1 MSAIVFP
8 CDVKEYGYI
17 TSESGLHNLNVMNA
31 LVPELSPN
39 VLNGLNSLGP
49 ESDQELLP
57 GLWWNYFD
65 VYFLH
70 NAFRVGVGPK
80 TPKDHFL
87 YNRNQGMKLYIWT
100 WFEIFGSNCIHSV
113 LFDSIMKG
121 VSNIIWFTCSCKYNH
136 L

>member
-57 GLWWNYFD
+57 GL
-65 VYFLH
+65 
-70 NAFRVGVGPK
+70 
-80 TPKDHFL
+80 
-87 YNRNQGMKLYIWT
+87 
-100 WFEIFGSNCIHSV
+100 
-113 LFDSIMKG
+113 
-121 VSNIIWFTCSCKYNH
+121 
-136 L
+136 